1 MGKTYTG
8 IDIGS
13 STLKMA
19 VCDGGSI
26 RKIALEELPEGLM
39 SEGRI
44 TSFEAMADFIKAAA
58 RRSGGMTK
66 HAAFVIPQADCVTRR
81 IQMPAMS
88 VRDLEINLPYEFRDY
103 ITPVSYTHLD
113 VYKRQLLTRAV
124 EEVGDE
130 LAFASSVEVTGAD
143 PTFVSPTTKQPVTIG
158 NDADGSGIVL
168 VPQDAGD
175 DSAFDPVL
183 LVASSH
189 GLTGEVFDVAFND
202 DRTDNGKK
210 NTWDFRIDIKQQ
222 GRDTVIAST
231 AMTVAWIG

>member
-1 MGKTYTG
+1 MSRFSRYTASVNRFRLRSHPSLCG
-8 IDIGS
+8 ARPKLCRRLHDTRGF
-13 STLKMA
+13 TLAEQLISIVFLGLLCVVIA
-19 VCDGGSI
+19 V
-26 RKIALEELPEGLM
+26 GLN
-39 SEGRI
+39 
-44 TSFEAMADFIKAAA
+44 
-58 RRSGGMTK
+58 
-66 HAAFVIPQADCVTRR
+66 AAFQSYRLANESTR
-81 IQMPAMS
+81 AN
-88 VRDLEINLPYEFRDY
+88 E
-103 ITPVSYTHLD
+103 
-113 VYKRQLLTRAV
+113 LLTRAV

-168 VPQDAGD
+168 VPQNAGD

-189 GLTGEVFDVAFND
+189 GLTVEVFDVAFND
-202 DRTDNGKK
+202 DKTDNDKK

>member
-1 MGKTYTG
+1 MSRFSRHTTSVNRFRLRSHPSLCGTRPKLCRRLHDTRG
-8 IDIGS
+8 F
-13 STLKMA
+13 TLAEQLISIVFLGLLCVVIA
-19 VCDGGSI
+19 V
-26 RKIALEELPEGLM
+26 GLN
-39 SEGRI
+39 
-44 TSFEAMADFIKAAA
+44 
-58 RRSGGMTK
+58 
-66 HAAFVIPQADCVTRR
+66 AAFQSYRLANESTR
-81 IQMPAMS
+81 AN
-88 VRDLEINLPYEFRDY
+88 E
-103 ITPVSYTHLD
+103 
-113 VYKRQLLTRAV
+113 LLTRAV

-189 GLTGEVFDVAFND
+189 GLTVEVFDVAFND
-202 DRTDNGKK
+202 DKTDNDKK